1 MAEVAPGEFVPDFQ
15 YRYISEDM
23 PYGLA
28 IAKSIGQMADVATPA
43 LDAVIDWS
51 QNKLGKRYLVNGK
64 LAGED
69 VHELRIPQNYGLNNL
84 SELLAFYLQW
94 GITIGLQGTHVPPAG
109 RPAQRFLP
117 ARRRA

>member
-1 MAEVAPGEFVPDFQ
+1 MIGD
-15 YRYISEDM
+15 YIS
-23 PYGLA
+23 GLA
-28 IAKSIGQMADVATPA
+28 RAVMQIWKSIGQMADVATPT

-84 SELLAFYLQW
+84 SELLAFYLKW
-94 GITIGLQGTHVPPAG
+94 GITMELQVTHFPPAG

-117 ARRRA
+117 SRRRA

>member
-1 MAEVAPGEFVPDFQ
+1 MVEVAPGEFVPDFQ
-15 YRYISEDM
+15 YRYVSEDV

-51 QNKLGKRYLVNGK
+51 QKKLGKQYLVNGK
-64 LAGED
+64 LTGED
-69 VHELRIPQNYGLNNL
+69 VHELRIPQNHGLNNL

-94 GITIGLQGTHVPPAG
+94 GITMAAQVSQVPPAR
-109 RPAQRFLP
+109 RPAQRFVP
-117 ARRRA
+117 ARPWP